1 MQRGKWE
8 QQQTLCSSQSGAPV
22 VARVTSVFLK
32 GNVIT
37 SLINKKSDRT
47 ICHKPASTAAVVAI
61 LSLGCSM
68 GSWGKACLVTH
79 HTGCAAT
86 GPNEWAEGLAGSIEF
101 PTMGCKRHQDTKHG
115 RGGAG
120 CCRGLL
126 TFNPQTTVAYASRL
140 NCRCSSLLCRSGQ
153 QAADL
158 MVEEA
163 GLGEKLM
170 KTLSCGM
177 QLKWPGSMSMG
188 GSLGC
193 CSCSASSNG

>member
-101 PTMGCKRHQDTKHG
+101 PTMGCKRHQTPSTG
-115 RGGAG
+115 EGVLGVVGVCWPLILRP
-120 CCRGLL
+120 LL
-126 TFNPQTTVAYASRL
+126 HMHHVWTADVP
-140 NCRCSSLLCRSGQ
+140 RCSAGQGNKPLILWWRRQGSGRS
-153 QAADL
+153 
-158 MVEEA
+158 
-163 GLGEKLM
+163 
-170 KTLSCGM
+170 
-177 QLKWPGSMSMG
+177 
-188 GSLGC
+188 
-193 CSCSASSNG
+193 